1 MSVFDAGHVWKQ
13 SVQYNAAANC
23 TTTRPSGKTLL
34 FDATPQHNTT
44 QQHNNTSQPN
54 TTSSIYISS
63 NSYSYISPTDPFKL
77 LS

>member
-1 MSVFDAGHVWKQ
+1 VSVLGAGHVCKQ

-23 TTTRPSGKTLL
+23 TTTRPSGKTTLL

-44 QQHNNTSQPN
+44 QHNNTSQHKHN
-54 TTSSIYISS
+54 TTQH